1 MRVHLRSVL
10 IESVA
15 CALLSSA
22 AVAQAPREETNIF
35 LAVAA
40 WQEQRCHEPRLP
52 CLVGL

>member
-15 CALLSSA
+15 YALQLSA

-35 LAVAA
+35 PDV
-40 WQEQRCHEPRLP
+40 
-52 CLVGL
+52 